1 LQQFAAGIMMML
13 FPTSH
18 SLHCDNLKPA
28 FPLRENVMKIS
39 LAVAKLVALALLT
52 SVIAACSSTTK
63 VESDLGLKGAPN
75 WVNEGTSVLNDKDG
89 RLFHGVGSASPTGDM
104 SLQKSVADDRARA
117 EVARVLSSYMD
128 VVSSDY
134 MAAAKSGGADVAE
147 ESVSRQIKNLSKI
160 NLTGAK
166 IIGSWRDPK
175 TNIIYSIAEL
185 DMKHVKDTLNGV
197 QDMNTDLKRY
207 IETQADNIFDRVAKE
222 KK

>member
-1 LQQFAAGIMMML
+1 MKMPFAA
-13 FPTSH
+13 
-18 SLHCDNLKPA
+18 
-28 FPLRENVMKIS
+28 
-39 LAVAKLVALALLT
+39 AKLIAIAALTIA
-52 SVIAACSSTTK
+52 VAACSTSTK
-63 VESDLGLKGAPN
+63 VESDLGLKGAPD
-75 WVNEGTSVLNDKDG
+75 WVNQGSSILNDKDG

-134 MAAAKSGGADVAE
+134 MASAKSGEAGAAE
-147 ESVSRQIKNLSKI
+147 ESVSRQIKNLSKV

-175 TNIIYSIAEL
+175 TNIIYSVAEL
-185 DMKHVKDTLNGV
+185 DMNHVKSTLNGV

-207 IETQADNIFDRVAKE
+207 IETQADNIFDRIAKE

>member
-1 LQQFAAGIMMML
+1 
-13 FPTSH
+13 
-18 SLHCDNLKPA
+18 
-28 FPLRENVMKIS
+28 MKSSI
-39 LAVAKLVALALLT
+39 AKLLIAAALT

-63 VESDLGLKGAPN
+63 VESDLGLKGAPD
-75 WVNEGTSVLNDKDG
+75 WVNQGTNILNDKDG

-104 SLQKSVADDRARA
+104 SLQKAIADDRARA

-128 VVSSDY
+128 VVTSDY
-134 MAAAKSGGADVAE
+134 MAASKAGDTGANE

-175 TNIIYSIAEL
+175 SNIIYSIAEL
-185 DMKHVKDTLNGV
+185 DMKNVKATLSGV
-197 QDMNTDLKRY
+197 QDMNSDLKRY
-207 IETQADNIFDRVAKE
+207 IETQADNIFDRVSKE